1 MSKSAAE
8 ALRRRKRMERFSLL
22 LLSLDLILLV
32 LNRPPDVSIL
42 VLDFSV
48 DLFFDLRDVPLRSSL
63 FIARS

>member
-1 MSKSAAE
+1 
-8 ALRRRKRMERFSLL
+8 MERFSLL